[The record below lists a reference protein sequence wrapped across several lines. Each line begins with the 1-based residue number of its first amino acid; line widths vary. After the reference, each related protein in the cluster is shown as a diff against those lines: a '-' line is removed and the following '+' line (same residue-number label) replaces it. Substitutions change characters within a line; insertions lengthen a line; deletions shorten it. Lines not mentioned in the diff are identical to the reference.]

1 MEIDPAT
8 IVWDDEP
15 QVQPP
20 QPAPQPQSIDLSTVV
35 WDETPITD
43 LPTVQAERPDFS
55 DVTATVTTSNSQPKG
70 NAVGRFLGQI
80 GGREVLQGAYGLY
93 GALGGDALDY
103 AVLGPIDRKL
113 GTNRGTGGKGY
124 RQAAEELA
132 DDLGMYKP
140 QTAKD
145 RVISGVGEALTGTG
159 LTLGIGGGLNAL
171 ANIGRGA
178 NVAPAAPSKLAELL
192 TAQPVMQGV
201 SAATGAGAAGIS
213 REAGGSQGQ
222 QLLAGLAGGLG
233 PGLAHAGVSAAT
245 RGIVRGKSGEQMR
258 GRLADFEALGAT
270 PSVGQA
276 SGNRLVQGAENLLA
290 GGPTSAGV
298 MGRFAEKQ
306 ADDIGGGLRQLG
318 TGLSKRSSAEDAG
331 RAVQRG
337 IHGPDGFTAK
347 YKATQ
352 QELYDAVDQYI
363 PASRGVDLSNTRQ
376 ALAGLNAPINGA
388 PNTSRLFQNSRIQGI
403 EGALNRDLAIP
414 TEPRKALDEALAR
427 LDQLYA
433 ARNAASQD
441 AGRFSAFANDQA
453 NAAQRF
459 YPVEGMP
466 RFPGRY
472 SYAQQNVQPGLDA
485 AAEATGIARSRVS
498 DAQQIE
504 ETLGDLQAAADA
516 AGGRL
521 PYEAIKK
528 LRTLVGNEIDDAGLV
543 SDLPRS
549 KFKALYAALSR
560 DLKGAAAEAGPKAT
574 QAFERAN
581 NYTRMGHERVEVL
594 SRVIDRNGGPEAVFN
609 AVMGGT
615 RDGATTLRAVMQSI
629 PKDAQQSL
637 TAAVIKRMGMPT
649 AGQAGLDRAEQFSAA
664 TFLTNWN
671 NVSPEARRALFDRH
685 GPEFS
690 RNMDQIARV
699 AANLKDGAKVF
710 ANPSGTANRAAALT
724 YGGALVASMLDPTM
738 ATTGTLLT
746 TGAFANGAVRVLT
759 SPRAVRWLARA
770 TQAPKGSII
779 GMTNAMHAE
788 ARQSGD
794 EALRELAEYFEQA
807 VDSGPSGNQQEDRK

>member
-1 MEIDPAT
+1 MAIDPAT

-15 QVQPP
+15 QVPP
-20 QPAPQPQSIDLSTVV
+20 QPAPQPQAIDLSTVV

-55 DVTATVTTSNSQPKG
+55 DVTATVTSSSAKPKG

-113 GTNRGTGGKGY
+113 GTNLGTGGKGY

-178 NVAPAAPSKLAELL
+178 NVAPAAPSRLAELL
-192 TAQPVMQGV
+192 TTQPVMQGV

-213 REAGGSQGQ
+213 RETGGSQGQ

-233 PGLAHAGVSAAT
+233 PGLAAAGAGAT
-245 RGIVRGKSGEQMR
+245 VRGAIRGTSGEQMR
-258 GRLADFEALGAT
+258 SRLADFEALGAT

-276 SGNRLVQGAENLLA
+276 SGNRLMQGAENLLA

-306 ADDIGGGLRQLG
+306 ADDIGSGLRQLG
-318 TGLSKRSSAEDAG
+318 AGLSKRASGEDAG
-331 RAVQRG
+331 RAIQRG

-352 QELYDAVDQYI
+352 AELYDAVDQYI
-363 PASRGVDLSNTRQ
+363 PAGSGVELSNTRQ
-376 ALAGLNAPINGA
+376 ALAALNAPIDGA
-388 PNTSRLFQNSRIQGI
+388 PNTSKLFQNGRIQGI

-414 TEPRKALDEALAR
+414 TEPQKALDDALAR
-427 LDQLYA
+427 LDSLYA
-433 ARNAASQD
+433 SRNAATQD
-441 AGRFSAFANDQA
+441 SGRFAAYANDQA

-459 YPVEGMP
+459 YPVDGMP
-466 RFPGRY
+466 RIAGRY
-472 SYAQQNVQPGLDA
+472 SFAQQNVQPGLDA
-485 AAEATGIARSRVS
+485 ASEATSVARSRVS
-498 DAQQIE
+498 SAQQVE
-504 ETLGDLQAAADA
+504 DTLGDLQSAADA

-560 DLKGAAAEAGPKAT
+560 DLEGAAAEAGPEALQK
-574 QAFERAN
+574 FRRAN
-581 NYTRMGHERVEVL
+581 NYTRMGHERVDAI
-594 SRVIDRNGGPEAVFN
+594 SRVVDRNGGPEAIYS
-609 AVMGGT
+609 AVMSGT
-615 RDGATTLRAVMQSI
+615 KDGATTLRAVMQSI
-629 PKDAQQSL
+629 PKDAQRSL
-637 TAAVIKRMGMPT
+637 TAAVVKRMGMPT

-710 ANPSGTANRAAALT
+710 ANPSGTANRAAAMGYALSVPATILQAGFTGHYWPIVATIGGGVSANVVARRLT
-724 YGGALVASMLDPTM
+724 NPKV
-738 ATTGTLLT
+738 
-746 TGAFANGAVRVLT
+746 
-759 SPRAVRWLARA
+759 VRWLARA
-770 TQAPKGSII
+770 TERPEGAIPGTI
-779 GMTNAMHAE
+779 NAIRAQGRH
-788 ARQSGD
+788 D
-794 EALRELAEYFEQA
+794 EDQDLLELADDLEKA
-807 VDSGPSGNQQEDRK
+807 VDQRSAGNQK